1 MKICVFGAGAVGGHI
16 AARLAAQ
23 GHDVSVV
30 ARGAHLAAIEKG
42 GLKLR
47 HGDELIQGKVRTTN
61 LGKQDLVIVALKAN
75 LLDTF
80 ADAAAPLLGPETAV
94 VFAQNGIPWWYGMN
108 AQAPDLSSLDP
119 QKKLAKA
126 IDPKRVIGAYL
137 TAVEAT
143 EEQLLA
149 ATTARAV
156 QEAAEP
162 AALPETPAQSDPTGS
177 DMFTA
182 TEGRWGSRE
191 AEIVRV
197 ALLDT
202 NDQPSFVFHTG
213 DAMSIRLHV
222 RALHPIDDFVFGIGL
237 FNADGVCCYGT
248 NTYIEEM
255 NPQRLAGD
263 ADVTFAVDNLASYI
277 SQIESGAMRALAVTS
292 AQREPSLPDVPTV
305 AETVPGYE
313 ATAWFGIGM
322 PKGTPKEIIEK
333 VNAEVNRA
341 LADPAMRAKLAELG
355 GRPIAGTPEDFGKV
369 IAAETAKWEKVVISS
384 GAKVE

>member
-126 IDPKRVIGAYL
+126 IDPKRVIGAVIYSANEVVEPGVIMNHVPNNNML
-137 TAVEAT
+137 VVGEVDDRETSRISGLRKILEDSGMSSPAAPDIRAVIWSKLIQNLATAPLCTLTGATVAQVRADPGLSAMSRKIAEEARAIAQAYGINLALAPQRPGGSQSTAVLHHKPSMLQDYERGRPMEVAS
-143 EEQLLA
+143 LLLTPLAFAKGRNLSAPTLESVVSLIAYNA
-149 ATTARAV
+149 AAK
-156 QEAAEP
+156 
-162 AALPETPAQSDPTGS
+162 
-177 DMFTA
+177 
-182 TEGRWGSRE
+182 
-191 AEIVRV
+191 
-197 ALLDT
+197 
-202 NDQPSFVFHTG
+202 
-213 DAMSIRLHV
+213 
-222 RALHPIDDFVFGIGL
+222 GL
-237 FNADGVCCYGT
+237 F
-248 NTYIEEM
+248 
-255 NPQRLAGD
+255 R
-263 ADVTFAVDNLASYI
+263 
-277 SQIESGAMRALAVTS
+277 S
-292 AQREPSLPDVPTV
+292 A
-305 AETVPGYE
+305 A
-313 ATAWFGIGM
+313 
-322 PKGTPKEIIEK
+322 
-333 VNAEVNRA
+333 
-341 LADPAMRAKLAELG
+341 
-355 GRPIAGTPEDFGKV
+355 
-369 IAAETAKWEKVVISS
+369 
-384 GAKVE
+384 